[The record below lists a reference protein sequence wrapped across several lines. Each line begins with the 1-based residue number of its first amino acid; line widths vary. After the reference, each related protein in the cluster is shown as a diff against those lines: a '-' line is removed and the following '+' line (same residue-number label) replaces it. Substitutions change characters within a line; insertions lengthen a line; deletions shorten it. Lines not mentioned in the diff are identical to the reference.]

1 VRFRTVLFELHS
13 TLIDSQRAGP
23 QHWAAIVR
31 LLARRHGGEADEW
44 LAAYQT
50 VRADWGSYWADLDI
64 GGDEG
69 LADFE
74 EGNWRVIRA
83 LFRLTGRDYPP
94 LDDLRWHVRELPALA
109 AREVSALRPDAEV
122 CLRRLAAGGYALGV
136 VTDALSAVA
145 RGLLEGASVAQWF
158 GGPVVGIDD
167 VGRGGRPV
175 TAFQTAIVRAGAS
188 PQACLVADSGPGVAG
203 AKGAGAQVA
212 LIARRPVSDA
222 VREQAD
228 VALPD
233 LIALAD
239 WLEAK

>member
-1 VRFRTVLFELHS
+1 VRFRTVLFELYG

-23 QHWAAIVR
+23 QHWAAVAR
-31 LLARRHGGEADEW
+31 LLAERHGGEADEW
-44 LAAYQT
+44 LSAYQS
-50 VRADWGSYWADLDI
+50 VRADWGSYWADLNI

-69 LADFE
+69 LANFE

-94 LDDLRWHVRELPALA
+94 LDDLRWYVHELPALA
-109 AREVSALRPDAEV
+109 AREVSAPQPDAEV
-122 CLRRLAAGGYALGV
+122 CLRRLAAEGYALGV
-136 VTDALSAVA
+136 VTEALSAVG
-145 RGLLEGASVAQWF
+145 RGLLKGANVARWF

-167 VGRGGRPV
+167 VDRGGRPV
-175 TAFQTAIVRAGAS
+175 AAFQTAIARAGV
-188 PQACLVADSGPGVAG
+188 PLQACLVVDSGPGVAG

-212 LIARRPVSDA
+212 LIERRAVSDEM
-222 VREQAD
+222 REQVD
-228 VALPD
+228 VVLPD